1 MSVHMDQSNVAT
13 FQPLKSI
20 LGVVGIITTA
30 FTIFSNLKGVIE
42 FSNFVRRLTDQWQE
56 MIANVVN
63 FLLNYIDIEL
73 DVTDAVLLFAILS
86 CSIVALSAQ
95 SFEKTEWSKVF
106 RISGWFMAAVFSAL
120 YFTFVVAAGKTADPR
135 MEDQAHQ
142 YFLVSFFL
150 SLLFAV
156 PVFLQKEAVRNKVL
170 TTIGILCILSA
181 LILYIVLY
189 VVLENQGEGVF
200 FEGIS
205 YGIAAFTALIVVFVY
220 YVSSPVVVSS
230 RSMSIGFLILA
241 LLGINYFSRIVE
253 QTGVNL

>member
-1 MSVHMDQSNVAT
+1 MCIRD
-13 FQPLKSI
+13 
-20 LGVVGIITTA
+20 
-30 FTIFSNLKGVIE
+30 
-42 FSNFVRRLTDQWQE
+42 R
-56 MIANVVN
+56 
-63 FLLNYIDIEL
+63 
-73 DVTDAVLLFAILS
+73 
-86 CSIVALSAQ
+86 
-95 SFEKTEWSKVF
+95 
-106 RISGWFMAAVFSAL
+106 
-120 YFTFVVAAGKTADPR
+120 
-135 MEDQAHQ
+135 

-170 TTIGILCILSA
+170 TIIGMLCILSA

-241 LLGINYFSRIVE
+241 LLGINFLSRIVE
-253 QTGVNL
+253 EIGVNL